1 MFYLHVVH
9 EAAPYARRCDL
20 GRVHLVSSIIAPFFN
35 PNFAPFPSSP
45 RAAHRPRN
53 YYSIDAPRFAHCL
66 RTSDA
71 VGIIHSRPFC
81 LAEPTSLLPE
91 PL

>member
-35 PNFAPFPSSP
+35 PNFALRLS
-45 RAAHRPRN
+45 RP
-53 YYSIDAPRFAHCL
+53 APARHIGLVIIILSMLPDL
-66 RTSDA
+66 RTA
-71 VGIIHSRPFC
+71 C
-81 LAEPTSLLPE
+81 ALQMQWA
-91 PL
+91 